1 MADFQH
7 YANTLSPNVCSVV
20 RPADWRLDA
29 GLVRRIK
36 KAYRLGLENSGNPDP
51 SMWTTTFRERQK
63 PIHDT
68 LMSEDDLITSAILS
82 NPAHTELYFGMDSI
96 YAAGTQELKTM
107 DPPRSILVYFIL
119 DTFAK
124 LAEAVGARPAWNPEA
139 SQKRSTET
147 DLEPVISTLDEI
159 FGFNITFPN
168 PFDSEFGVKTSRGI
182 MGQRGPLSLYQ
193 AWRSTGICRLIGGNR
208 ILEIGAGVGRTA
220 YYASVM
226 GFKDYTIIDLPL
238 GNVGQAV
245 FLGAV
250 LGPDAV
256 WLPGDPVSDQPGRIR
271 ILPPGWIKDT
281 SENFDLIV
289 NVDSMTEMSNKQALE
304 YFTFA
309 YEHAQVF
316 LSINHEAN
324 PFRVY
329 DLPRMAGLSIQSTRH
344 SCHVRPGY
352 FEECFLNGLARSQHQ
367 PPR

>member
-36 KAYRLGLENSGNPDP
+36 NAYRLGLENSGNPGS
-51 SMWTTTFRERQK
+51 SMWTTTFRKRQQ
-63 PIHDT
+63 PVHDA
-68 LMSEDDLITSAILS
+68 LMSKDDAVTAAALS
-82 NPAHTELYFGMDSI
+82 NPAQNELYYGMDSI
-96 YAAGTQELKTM
+96 YAAGTQDLKTM
-107 DPPRSILVYFIL
+107 DPPRSILVFFIL
-119 DTFAK
+119 DTLAK
-124 LAEAVGARPAWNPEA
+124 LAEAVGARCAWNPEA
-139 SQKRSTET
+139 SQKRPTET
-147 DLEPVISTLDEI
+147 DIESVISTLDEI
-159 FGFNITFPN
+159 LGFKIAFPN

-193 AWRSTGICRLIGGNR
+193 AWRSAGICRLIGGNR

-220 YYASVM
+220 YYARIM
-226 GFKDYTIIDLPL
+226 GFKDYTIVDLPL

-289 NVDSMTEMSNKQALE
+289 NVDSMTEMSSKQALE

-309 YEHAQVF
+309 YEHAQVL

-352 FEECFLNGLARSQHQ
+352 FEECFLNGLARSQRQ